1 MQKRI
6 IIALLLLLALSS
18 IVFIDKGIHLVRTPI
33 NDISTDTANPPT
45 FSAVTSRRRKGNN
58 SVEYGGPLVAAR
70 QAVLYA
76 DIQPINSEL
85 SLADAFKKALRIV
98 QDMGWEIITT
108 DENNG
113 IIEAVDTTLIFRF
126 KDDVVIR
133 VTSVDSGSRID
144 LRSQS
149 RIGLSDLGKNA
160 SRIRSFIQN
169 FSS

>member
-1 MQKRI
+1 M
-6 IIALLLLLALSS
+6 
-18 IVFIDKGIHLVRTPI
+18 
-33 NDISTDTANPPT
+33 
-45 FSAVTSRRRKGNN
+45 
-58 SVEYGGPLVAAR
+58 AAR
-70 QAVLYA
+70 QAALYA